1 MRHVTSTPL
10 LLWLVVLAI
19 LHVVPAGA
27 VLQQPD
33 GTPIPQGQSLQ
44 ALFQSLGEPIDA
56 VNDAMT
62 TPYSWFP
69 VSDLTVTLLDA
80 VSLPEGCFGWYNE
93 SGSRPEAADLH
104 VLVSCDDQIGT
115 IMTLAIAEDPDYQG
129 GDVGFFFGADQCS
142 FPDPLGLT
150 LFTNPAY
157 DQDWGLPSQFIHVL
171 IYVSMLVP
179 GKYYLA
185 FEDALQ
191 GDNDFCNLVI
201 SVAGVA
207 NPAGAIDVVPPSV
220 SLRLTL
226 SPSILSS
233 PGQSVGIEF
242 QLQQPGVVTLD
253 VLTVDGRRVHHLID
267 SAAHA
272 PGVYQARWD
281 GRDGSGR
288 LVPRGL
294 YFINLRAG
302 SHQATHR
309 VVALAPGDP

>member
-1 MRHVTSTPL
+1 MRHVASISV

-44 ALFQSLGEPIDA
+44 ALFQSQGEPIDA

-69 VSDLTVTLLDA
+69 VTDLTATLLDA

-104 VLVSCDDQIGT
+104 VLISCDDQIGT
-115 IMTLAIAEDPDYQG
+115 IMTLAIAEDPNYQG
-129 GDVGFFFGADQCS
+129 GDVGFFFAADQCS

-157 DQDWGLPSQFIHVL
+157 DQDWGLPPQFIHVL
-171 IYVSMLVP
+171 IYVSKLVP

-185 FEDALQ
+185 FEDSLH
-191 GDNDFCNLVI
+191 GDNDFSNLVI
-201 SVAGVA
+201 SVAGFA
-207 NPAGAIDVVPPSV
+207 NSNGANDVVPPAV
-220 SLRLTL
+220 SLRLTV

-253 VLTVDGRRVHHLID
+253 VLTVDGRRVDHLIE
-267 SAAHA
+267 STAHG
-272 PGVYQARWD
+272 PGAYRARWD
-281 GRDGSGR
+281 GRDGFGR
-288 LVPRGL
+288 MVPRGL

-302 SHQATHR
+302 SHQAAHR
-309 VVALAPGDP
+309 VVTLTRGDP